1 MGEPFI
7 GSEALSAGRLTRHQL
22 RTSFVAVHKDVYV
35 PRGTRPTAI
44 TRAKAA
50 WLRSKRRGVLAGFS
64 AAALHGARFVGPE
77 VPACVMDRYC
87 RPTRGVVVWEDTPD
101 DDETCLIG
109 DMRLTTPLRTAV
121 DLARKY
127 PEDVAV
133 AAIDAL
139 ARAARLTVAD
149 IEVAAARHRGQRG
162 ILQARKTIA
171 LVDAKSES
179 PRETALRLLIIRAG
193 LAKPESQ
200 YPICNEYGALIGV
213 VDFAWPELKI
223 AIEYEGVHH
232 TDPDEV
238 RRDIARIESMVE
250 VRWLVVRI
258 TARDPAGVILR
269 RILNA
274 RASRGA
280 VDEAAWHF
288 SRDEM
293 EKLWPTEVRAS

>member
-22 RTSFVAVHKDVYV
+22 RTNFVAVHKDVYV

-44 TRAKAA
+44 MRAKAV

-64 AAALHGARFVGPE
+64 AAALHGARFIGPE
-77 VPACVMDRYC
+77 VPAYICDRYC
-87 RPTRGVVVWEDTPD
+87 RSERGVVLWRDIPPD
-101 DDETCLIG
+101 DEVCCIG
-109 DMRLTTPLRTAV
+109 EMRLTTPVRTAV
-121 DLARKY
+121 DLARRL
-127 PEDVAV
+127 PEDAAV

-149 IEVAAARHRGQRG
+149 IETAAERQCGQRG
-162 ILQARKTIA
+162 IRQARKTIA
-171 LVDAKSES
+171 LVDPKAES

-193 LAKPESQ
+193 LPKPESQ
-200 YPICNEYGALIGV
+200 YPIYNEYGALIGV

-232 TDPDEV
+232 TDPDAV
-238 RRDIARIESMVE
+238 RRDIARIECMVE
-250 VRWLVVRI
+250 VGWLVIRV
-258 TARDPAGVILR
+258 TARDPAGVVLHRLI
-269 RILNA
+269 NG

-280 VDEAAWHF
+280 VDDIAWRF
-288 SRDEM
+288 PRDEA
-293 EKLWPTEVRAS
+293 ERLWPTEMRAS

>member
-22 RTSFVAVHKDVYV
+22 RTNFVAVHKDVYV
-35 PRGTRPTAI
+35 PRGTKPTAVV
-44 TRAKAA
+44 RAKAA

-64 AAALHGARFVGPE
+64 AAALHGARFIGPE
-77 VPACVMDRYC
+77 IPAYICDRYC
-87 RPTRGVVVWEDTPD
+87 RGERGVVVWRDTPA
-101 DDETCLIG
+101 DDEVCRIG
-109 DMRLTTPLRTAV
+109 EMLLTTPLRTAV
-121 DLARKY
+121 DLARKL

-149 IEVAAARHRGQRG
+149 IELAAARHTGQRG

-171 LVDAKSES
+171 LVDPKAGS
-179 PRETALRLLIIRAG
+179 PRESALRLLIIRSG
-193 LAKPESQ
+193 LPKPESQ
-200 YPICNEYGALIGV
+200 HSIYNEYGALLGV

-223 AIEYEGVHH
+223 AVEYEGGHH
-232 TDPDEV
+232 TDPEAV

-250 VRWLVVRI
+250 AGWLVIRV
-258 TARDPAGVILR
+258 TVRDPAGVVLR
-269 RILNA
+269 RLINA

-280 VDEAAWHF
+280 VDDVAWRF
-288 SRDEM
+288 PRDEA
-293 EKLWPTEVRAS
+293 ERLWRAEMRAS